1 MELFGM
7 NLFMWGELASV
18 LLGLMTALVLT
29 NWDLIEALIDGQ
41 RNDKGKDKATKGQR
55 PCQKPCL

>member
-1 MELFGM
+1 MEFFGI

-29 NWDLIEALIDGQ
+29 NWDLIEALIDGHG
-41 RNDKGKDKATKGQR
+41 NDKGTKDQR